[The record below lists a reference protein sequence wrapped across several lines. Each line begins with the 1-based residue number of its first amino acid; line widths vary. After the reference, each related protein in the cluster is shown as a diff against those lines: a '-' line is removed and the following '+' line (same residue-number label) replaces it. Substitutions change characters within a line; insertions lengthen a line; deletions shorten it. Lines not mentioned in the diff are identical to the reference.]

1 MRIICVLSGATCLT
15 TEDTTVKKSK
25 CMKSLILQFMLFLPV
40 DKESGVSDPMEIDML
55 LPGVPP
61 FCGGVA
67 TLAKISFV

>member
-1 MRIICVLSGATCLT
+1 
-15 TEDTTVKKSK
+15 
-25 CMKSLILQFMLFLPV
+25 MKSLILQFMLFLPV

-67 TLAKISFV
+67 TLAKISLQIIEL